1 MSYVILRLDP
11 QDVDDPGLIGWNPK
25 IPRLLV
31 WFLFQWDEEGAITHI
46 RLLGILNL
54 WDDEGGTAGITT
66 GVTCMLG
73 TKYHRHENLAAQI
86 STVCVTILKWFGG
99 AGGGGG
105 HS

>member
-54 WDDEGGTAGITT
+54 
-66 GVTCMLG
+66 
-73 TKYHRHENLAAQI
+73 
-86 STVCVTILKWFGG
+86 
-99 AGGGGG
+99 
-105 HS
+105 